1 MKMSDPIPQ
10 YTHFITALRDSHPNL
25 AYLHVIEPGLPRGS
39 AVASTTNESND
50 FIRDIW
56 APRPLIVA
64 GGFTRESA
72 LERSKQ
78 TDDLIAF
85 GKPFISNVC
94 LSALYQVYYITHKSF
109 SGSLTS
115 ILAYSRI

>member
-10 YTHFITALRDSHPNL
+10 YTHFITALKASHPSL
-25 AYLHVIEPGLPRGS
+25 AYLHVVEPQSRRDSTVP
-39 AVASTTNESND
+39 TTNESND

-56 APRPLIVA
+56 APKPLIVA

-72 LERSKQ
+72 LNRANQ
-78 TDDLIAF
+78 TGDLIAF

-94 LSALYQVYYITHKSF
+94 LSARSYQVS
-109 SGSLTS
+109 SLTS
-115 ILAYSRI
+115 YR